1 MALTIDD
8 KKAIIAYRIQK
19 SEQTMVEARDC
30 AKMGH
35 WSLAANRLYYALFHV
50 ASALLVDKGYTSKTH
65 SGIICIIGQE
75 FVTKG
80 LLTSEDGRLLS
91 RLQNMRQSGDYDDMF
106 DWTER
111 DIKPLFEPTEI
122 LLDKMKK
129 LISVIK

>member
-19 SEQTMVEARDC
+19 SEQTMTEAHDC

-35 WSLAANRLYYALFHV
+35 WSLTANRLYYALFHV
-50 ASALLVDKGYTSKTH
+50 ASALLIDKGYTSKTH
-65 SGIICIIGQE
+65 SGIICIIGQK
-75 FVTKG
+75 FVTQG

-106 DWTER
+106 DWTKE
-111 DIKPLFEPTEI
+111 DIEPLFKPTEI
-122 LLDKMKK
+122 LLNKMKG
-129 LISVIK
+129 LINIKG

>member
-19 SEQTMVEARDC
+19 SEQTMIEARDC

-80 LLTSEDGRLLS
+80 LLASEDGRLLS

-106 DWTER
+106 DWTES
-111 DIKPLFEPTEI
+111 DIKPLFKPTEI

-129 LISVIK
+129 LISVKD

>member
-1 MALTIDD
+1 MSLTIDD

-19 SEQTMVEARDC
+19 SDQTMVEASDC

-35 WSLAANRLYYALFHV
+35 WSLAANRLYYALFHL
-50 ASALLVDKGYTSKTH
+50 ASALLIDKGYTSKTH
-65 SGIICIIGQE
+65 NGIICIIGQE

-106 DWTER
+106 DWTEE
-111 DIKPLFEPTEI
+111 DIKPMFEPTTK
-122 LLDKMKK
+122 LLSKMKA
-129 LISVIK
+129 LITLVK

>member
-1 MALTIDD
+1 MI
-8 KKAIIAYRIQK
+8 
-19 SEQTMVEARDC
+19 EARDC

-80 LLTSEDGRLLS
+80 LLASEDGRLLS

-106 DWTER
+106 DWTES
-111 DIKPLFEPTEI
+111 DIKPLFKPTEI
-122 LLDKMKK
+122 LFDKMKK
-129 LISVIK
+129 LISVKD